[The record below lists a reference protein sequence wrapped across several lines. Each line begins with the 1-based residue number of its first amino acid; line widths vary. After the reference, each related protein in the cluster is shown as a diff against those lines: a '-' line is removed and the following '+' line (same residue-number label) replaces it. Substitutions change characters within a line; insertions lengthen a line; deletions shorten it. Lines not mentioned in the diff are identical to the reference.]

1 MKFAVDQSLQN
12 TRYATAEIGPSLNRV
27 LEFWTMRGLFQGIH
41 PQLGEKGFVRVEVT
55 DEGLHFI
62 R

>member
-1 MKFAVDQSLQN
+1 MKFAVDRSLQN

-55 DEGLHFI
+55 DEGLLFI